1 MKKTIKTLALFTTGL
16 LVGVIVGRL
25 YKDQS
30 VKNKVTKK
38 DILGF

>member
-16 LVGVIVGRL
+16 VVGVVVGRV
-25 YKDQS
+25 YKNQS
-30 VKNKVTKK
+30 IKNKVTKK